1 MKESE
6 ESKQFTSQTEVVLV
20 GLYIE
25 RANKYY
31 FVVQQQV
38 QL

>member
-6 ESKQFTSQTEVVLV
+6 ESKQFASQTEVVLV
-20 GLYIE
+20 GLYVE
-25 RANKYY
+25 RINTYY

-38 QL
+38 KL